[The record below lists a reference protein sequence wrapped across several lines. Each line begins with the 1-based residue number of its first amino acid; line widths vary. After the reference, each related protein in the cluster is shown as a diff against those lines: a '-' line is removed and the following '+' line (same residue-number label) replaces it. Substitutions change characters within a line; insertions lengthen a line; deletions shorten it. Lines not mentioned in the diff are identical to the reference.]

1 MTKPNRSLE
10 TAMSAIDMADSD
22 VEALQA
28 KTDSLIQM
36 QTAQERGHVR
46 SRVTLVVIW
55 GYVVLLAAIVL
66 YLVFRAPDS
75 TDVPNLL
82 LELVKVAALP
92 VVTFVI
98 GHYFGSNSS

>member
-1 MTKPNRSLE
+1 
-10 TAMSAIDMADSD
+10 
-22 VEALQA
+22 
-28 KTDSLIQM
+28 M

-66 YLVFRAPDS
+66 YLVFRAPPDTEVAS
-75 TDVPNLL
+75 LL
-82 LELVKVAALP
+82 LELVKIAALP